1 MRICLHTLKP
11 SANIYYVMKNTNLI
25 NVVLRGMASTLQ
37 RIDPEKINEEGQE
50 AMREVEAALED
61 LKYAIVGMRI
71 IEEMEE
77 DERNREWAGIL

>member
-1 MRICLHTLKP
+1 MRICLPTLKP

-50 AMREVEAALED
+50 ALREVEAALED

-71 IEEMEE
+71 INEMEE
-77 DERNREWAGIL
+77 NERNRESAGIL

>member
-1 MRICLHTLKP
+1 
-11 SANIYYVMKNTNLI
+11 MKNTNLI

>member
-1 MRICLHTLKP
+1 MRICLPTLKP

-37 RIDPEKINEEGQE
+37 RIDPEKINEDGQE
-50 AMREVEAALED
+50 AIRQIESALED

-71 IEEMEE
+71 IEGMEE
-77 DERNREWAGIL
+77 DERNRESAGIL